1 MGPVTATVAVLDL
14 PNRGP
19 FPYREAMT
27 RTAEV
32 NGITVSYDDAGS
44 GPAFVLVH
52 GHPFDRSMWWPQ
64 LTALTAHGYRVITA
78 DLRGYGRSTVVP
90 GLTTLETFARDT
102 FALIDHLRIEEEVVL
117 GGLSMGGQIVMECY
131 RLFSERI
138 AGLLLADTFPQG
150 ETPEGHANRNQA
162 ADRLLAEGMG
172 WYATE
177 NLSKMMAA
185 YNVTAMPQVAEHV
198 SRMML
203 NTSPE
208 GAAAALRG
216 RAERQDYQKLLTTV
230 SVPTLIVV
238 GRDDEFTPV
247 ADAELM
253 HRLIPESMLS
263 VIDDAGHL
271 PNLEQ
276 PAAFNAALREFLD
289 Q

>member
-1 MGPVTATVAVLDL
+1 
-14 PNRGP
+14 
-19 FPYREAMT
+19 MT

-32 NGITVSYDDAGS
+32 NGITVSFDDTGD

-64 LTALTAHGYRVITA
+64 VAALTAEGYRVVTA

-102 FALIDHLRIEEEVVL
+102 FALVDHLEIDDEVVL
-117 GGLSMGGQIVMECY
+117 AGLSMGGQIAMECY
-131 RLFSERI
+131 RLFPERI
-138 AGLLLADTFPQG
+138 AGLVLADTFPQG
-150 ETPEGHANRNQA
+150 ETPAGHAHRNQV
-162 ADRLLAEGMG
+162 ADRLLAEGMAG
-172 WYATE
+172 YAAE
-177 NLSKMMAA
+177 NLPKMMAA
-185 YNVTAMPQVAEHV
+185 YNVEKMPEVAEHV
-198 SRMML
+198 HAMMAH
-203 NTSPE
+203 TAPE

-216 RAERQDYQKLLTTV
+216 RAERLDYRELLTTV
-230 SVPTLIVV
+230 AVPALVVV

-253 HRLIPESMLS
+253 HGLIPGSQLA
-263 VIDDAGHL
+263 VIDGAGHL

-276 PAAFNAALREFLD
+276 PAAFNAALHDFLD

>member
-1 MGPVTATVAVLDL
+1 
-14 PNRGP
+14 
-19 FPYREAMT
+19 MT

-32 NGITVSYDDAGS
+32 NGVTISFDDAGV

-52 GHPFDRSMWWPQ
+52 GHPFDRSMWRPQ
-64 LTALTAHGYRVITA
+64 VSALTADGYRVVTA

-102 FALIDHLRIEEEVVL
+102 FALLDHLRIDDPVVL

-131 RLFSERI
+131 RLFPERI

-150 ETPEGHANRNQA
+150 ETPEGHAHRNRV
-162 ADRLLAEGMG
+162 ADQLLAEGMTG
-172 WYATE
+172 YATQ
-177 NLSKMMAA
+177 NLPKMIAA
-185 YNVTAMPQVAEHV
+185 YNVTAKPDVAGHV
-198 SRMML
+198 RTMML
-203 NTSPE
+203 NTPPE

-253 HRLIPESMLS
+253 HRLIPGSMLT
-263 VIDDAGHL
+263 VVDGAGHL

-276 PAAFNAALREFLD
+276 PAAFNAALHTYLD